1 MKARTLVLLV
11 VLVGGGGAGL
21 WWWLS
26 RGKTEAPPPRQY
38 AEATRGDIVVEVTA
52 TGTVEPE
59 FIVEI
64 KSKASGTVKSVPVEV
79 GSHVEKNDILVE
91 IDPLM
96 ENRKLVQA
104 HAELRMAQ
112 AQRGNVASK
121 LEYTRAKLARDEAL
135 QKKGLVA
142 PDALDELRK
151 ELAVLKGEIQVAEAQ
166 LLRARAAHAEA
177 KDRLA
182 ETSIRAPISG
192 TVLER
197 TVNPG
202 TVVTAGT
209 TTGGQTLLMLA
220 DLARLFVKV
229 KVDEADVAKIAP
241 GQSARVTSDALPG
254 VVFLG
259 KVLRVAPQGKVESSV
274 TTFDVVVE
282 LTGKGKQK
290 LRPMLTANVYIKT
303 GEAKG
308 AVLLPR
314 QAVQQRSGRAVVI
327 VDGKGPQRVKIGLAD
342 DQSVQILS
350 GIEPGT
356 KVLVPGARTAGR
368 PEARQKAGTVPG
380 MGGMGR
386 RGGRL

>member
-1 MKARTLVLLV
+1 MKARTTILLLLV
-11 VLVGGGGAGL
+11 VTGGAAL

-38 AEATRGDIVVEVTA
+38 AEAKRGDLVVEVTA

-59 FIVEI
+59 FVVEI
-64 KSKASGTVKSVPVEV
+64 KSKASGTVKTVPVDV
-79 GSHVEKNDILVE
+79 GSHVEKGDLLLE

-96 ENRKLVQA
+96 ESRKLTQA
-104 HAELRMAQ
+104 NAELRMAQ

-121 LEYTRAKLARDEAL
+121 LEYTRAKLVRDEAL

-142 PDALDELRK
+142 PDALDDLRK
-151 ELAVLKGEIQVAEAQ
+151 EVAVLKGEIQVAEAQ

-182 ETSIRAPISG
+182 ETSIRAPITG

-220 DLARLFVKV
+220 DLSRLFVKV
-229 KVDEADVAKIAP
+229 KVDEADVTKIAP
-241 GQSARVTSDALPG
+241 EQKARVTSDALPG

-274 TTFDVVVE
+274 TTFEVIVE
-282 LTGKGKQK
+282 LTGKGRQRLK
-290 LRPMLTANVYIKT
+290 PMLTANVYIKT

-314 QAVQQRSGRAVVI
+314 QAVQQRRGRAVVI
-327 VDGKGPQRVKIGLAD
+327 IDGKGPRPVKIGLAD
-342 DQSVQILS
+342 DQSVQVLS

-356 KVLVPGARTAGR
+356 RVVVPGTRPAGGAGR
-368 PEARQKAGTVPG
+368 KKGGRVPG

-386 RGGRL
+386 RGGHL

>member
-1 MKARTLVLLV
+1 MKARTLILLV
-11 VLVGGGGAGL
+11 IVVGGVAACL
-21 WWWLS
+21 WWLS
-26 RGKTEAPPPRQY
+26 NGKKEAAPATQY
-38 AEATRGDIVVEVTA
+38 VEAKRGDLVVEVTA

-64 KSKASGTVKSVPVEV
+64 KSKASGTVKGVLVQV
-79 GSHVEKNDILVE
+79 GSQVEKGALLVE
-91 IDPLM
+91 IDPLT
-96 ENRKLVQA
+96 ESRKLTQA

-112 AQRGNVASK
+112 AQRGNVTSK
-121 LEYTRAKLARDEAL
+121 LEYTRAQLARDEAL
-135 QKKGLVA
+135 HKKGLVA
-142 PDALDELRK
+142 PDALDQLRK

-166 LLRARAAHAEA
+166 LLRARAAHAEV

-182 ETSIRAPISG
+182 ETSIRAPITG
-192 TVLER
+192 TILER
-197 TVNPG
+197 SVNPG

-209 TTGGQTLLMLA
+209 TTGGQTLLTLA
-220 DLARLFVKV
+220 DLSRLFVKV

-241 GQSARVTSDALPG
+241 EQKARVTSDALPG

-274 TTFDVVVE
+274 TTFEVVVE
-282 LTGKGKQK
+282 LTGKGRQK
-290 LRPMLTANVYIKT
+290 LRPMLTANVYIRT
-303 GEAKG
+303 GEVKG

-314 QAVQQRSGRAVVI
+314 RAVQQRSGRAVVI

-356 KVLVPGARTAGR
+356 RVVVPGVKSSGTAGR
-368 PEARQKAGTVPG
+368 PRTGGAVPG
-380 MGGMGR
+380 MGGVGR